1 MQTAFEFLKK
11 RLFGFA
17 FNDMVDNRFPPRT
30 SGKESSD
37 YQDYVTLPFNTSR
50 ITFKEFTTFVIL
62 SEYTD
67 QCLKICLQ

>member
-11 RLFGFA
+11 RLFGFT

-67 QCLKICLQ
+67 QCLKIRLQ